1 MKFGIDIGHNCAPD
15 TGAIGLKSEDVLN
28 VEVGDRLI
36 RKLRGA
42 GHEAIDCTP
51 SSARSVQDSLRRRI
65 EKANEDKVDV
75 FVLVSLFNALN
86 GKAHGTEIYALS
98 SAAQAIALR
107 VLKQITALGF
117 TDRGV
122 RSTPAFYVLKNTAMP
137 AILVECCFIDSA
149 KDMGLFDAEKMAEAI
164 SRGLIGD

>member
-65 EKANEDKVDV
+65 EKANEDKVLHDHYLTSSPC
-75 FVLVSLFNALN
+75 FRSFAC
-86 GKAHGTEIYALS
+86 GKNH
-98 SAAQAIALR
+98 
-107 VLKQITALGF
+107 
-117 TDRGV
+117 
-122 RSTPAFYVLKNTAMP
+122 
-137 AILVECCFIDSA
+137 
-149 KDMGLFDAEKMAEAI
+149 
-164 SRGLIGD
+164 